1 LAPPS
6 QPSPKGEGVG
16 INHFP
21 LGGNRK
27 GGYMKDIENT
37 FNFYN
42 ILQTHFFLIMNK
54 NKIVNR
60 AFTKIFIKPKS
71 KWKDLIK
78 KPLRI
83 QVKNAAETQ
92 ATGTHFSLNLI
103 FENSP
108 VRYKPKI
115 GP

>member
-1 LAPPS
+1 
-6 QPSPKGEGVG
+6 
-16 INHFP
+16 
-21 LGGNRK
+21 
-27 GGYMKDIENT
+27 M
-37 FNFYN
+37 
-42 ILQTHFFLIMNK
+42 MNK
-54 NKIVNR
+54 NKIVSR

-108 VRYKPKI
+108 VMYKPKI